1 MNTQNKHAPGFE
13 VPLLLM
19 LGVALLFLLS
29 PHPQQGHSTF
39 SGWWLTL
46 GYMVVWGA
54 GWLLSA
60 VLNCRGCLRKRVLPV
75 FSLAAHLT
83 FLLGLAGLTHACEPA
98 ACLTGAS
105 LSLIAFILGYPVGSD
120 RFGQLSHTD
129 RLSSLSR

>member
-1 MNTQNKHAPGFE
+1 MNTQNKHAPGLE

-29 PHPQQGHSTF
+29 PHPPGHTTF

-46 GYMVVWGA
+46 GYLGIWGL
-54 GWLLSA
+54 GWLLSSMGI
-60 VLNCRGCLRKRVLPV
+60 CRSCLRKRVLPV

-105 LSLIAFILGYPVGSD
+105 LSLIAFILGYPVGSE
-120 RFGQLSHTD
+120 RLGQLSQLA
-129 RLSSLSR
+129 RLSSSAR

>member
-1 MNTQNKHAPGFE
+1 MNTQKKHAPGLE
-13 VPLLLM
+13 VPLLLV

-29 PHPQQGHSTF
+29 PHPQGQSSF

-46 GYMVVWGA
+46 GYMGVWGA

-60 VLNCRGCLRKRVLPV
+60 AGICRGCLRKRVLPV

-105 LSLIAFILGYPVGSD
+105 VSLVAFILGYPVGSE
-120 RFGQLSHTD
+120 RLGQLSQLA
-129 RLSSLSR
+129 RLSSSAR